1 MEKAERT
8 DDDDQFQPETGRG
21 RQTLLV
27 SSVSSP
33 LFYTVSGP
41 EKVGSKKYYVEQL
54 GCPSIIKPSFRDLGP
69 GCTRLSAVG
78 FPSTSYRQF
87 PLDKLNKT
95 IMGKSPPAA
104 ATTATGSKRFSVN
117 RGDKFMSH
125 PVKVNAKIRHIYS
138 HITSTM
144 SESSTNSHQSTVST
158 HTQTDLQTATST
170 DFENED
176 DNDVPQILSVDEE
189 TFVDAELMS
198 RDAFTCMTPPPTPNN
213 SVQLFPDEMLTHSV
227 PPAYAGKLADLEKIT
242 GHIVIQRF
250 FTRADEAFGMWLEK
264 QLGMNVKSVG
274 VGEEVVYDSSS
285 PADAVHPNMDKYE
298 TSRISSAK
306 KLRESR
312 ILEKIIEVDDI
323 LAGEEVVH
331 HSEGVPLLDLA
342 ESNLDPEVAECSIE
356 DSVRCECFADEF
368 SEKCIEQV
376 EEEGHEQVSLISGK
390 TITNSKELTNIEEEE
405 IISQCIAVEIIRGK
419 LKDEQL
425 ETELR
430 LGGRQDSLDDIITQH
445 SVVDN
450 NNFDKNEISS
460 TTNDRPCIPDVIDVS
475 QFYNTNSSNSVPQQ
489 LSQCETETN
498 EDSEDLKT
506 VISNPSMTES
516 QLESQH
522 KVAEYLGKLEMSSP
536 TIHDASTS
544 ANSINSEL
552 DKDDNL
558 DGEDLTSSDVI
569 KRSVSVDSCIGT
581 ESSGERT
588 AFNDSGILLDSAR
601 LDMDIPEE
609 IEVIF
614 VADHNNDKIASSEGL
629 EDVHSQETVQETLE
643 PEEVSPASV
652 VAVSKLTS
660 SSAVVLSNSQ
670 SVDDSTNYSRS
681 DGSSALKHTISD
693 EGGDADQSE
702 SNSDSE
708 FNSLRKP
715 LEDTATELDDP
726 ISAVMVDD
734 DDDDGEGSAQD
745 LELDQFDTIIENHEK
760 EKRLRPIFRKRN
772 VSTQTSKSVESS
784 TVSCTTES
792 RSTTATT
799 TASSASSFDLEFI
812 SKTKKYIS
820 HIPSSSKHQHE
831 QSSETYATTAA
842 AAASAGGEDVELG
855 RKHRSYLPTGS
866 SGLNILNMRFTMGR
880 EFESEVSI
888 RIPHQNP
895 PPAPSRLPRPSTTF
909 KTSPTPSFPPP
920 PLPARL
926 TNLAINSTPL
936 ILRPHHSYQSLGQVH
951 IA

>member
-41 EKVGSKKYYVEQL
+41 EKVGPKSTTWNNWAAPPSSNPASVISAPAAQ
-54 GCPSIIKPSFRDLGP
+54 GCE
-69 GCTRLSAVG
+69 SAVG

-104 ATTATGSKRFSVN
+104 ATTATGSKRINTQSNSNVILSFPHTFQIFCEPRRQIHV
-117 RGDKFMSH
+117 
-125 PVKVNAKIRHIYS
+125 
-138 HITSTM
+138 
-144 SESSTNSHQSTVST
+144 SSGKVST

-213 SVQLFPDEMLTHSV
+213 SVQLFPDEMLTHSG
-227 PPAYAGKLADLEKIT
+227 A
-242 GHIVIQRF
+242 
-250 FTRADEAFGMWLEK
+250 TR

-331 HSEGVPLLDLA
+331 HSE
-342 ESNLDPEVAECSIE
+342 
-356 DSVRCECFADEF
+356 
-368 SEKCIEQV
+368 EQV

-506 VISNPSMTES
+506 VISNHP
-516 QLESQH
+516 
-522 KVAEYLGKLEMSSP
+522 
-536 TIHDASTS
+536 
-544 ANSINSEL
+544 
-552 DKDDNL
+552 
-558 DGEDLTSSDVI
+558 
-569 KRSVSVDSCIGT
+569 
-581 ESSGERT
+581 
-588 AFNDSGILLDSAR
+588 
-601 LDMDIPEE
+601 
-609 IEVIF
+609 
-614 VADHNNDKIASSEGL
+614 
-629 EDVHSQETVQETLE
+629 
-643 PEEVSPASV
+643 
-652 VAVSKLTS
+652 
-660 SSAVVLSNSQ
+660 
-670 SVDDSTNYSRS
+670 
-681 DGSSALKHTISD
+681 
-693 EGGDADQSE
+693 
-702 SNSDSE
+702 
-708 FNSLRKP
+708 
-715 LEDTATELDDP
+715 
-726 ISAVMVDD
+726 
-734 DDDDGEGSAQD
+734 
-745 LELDQFDTIIENHEK
+745 
-760 EKRLRPIFRKRN
+760 
-772 VSTQTSKSVESS
+772 
-784 TVSCTTES
+784 
-792 RSTTATT
+792 
-799 TASSASSFDLEFI
+799 
-812 SKTKKYIS
+812 
-820 HIPSSSKHQHE
+820 
-831 QSSETYATTAA
+831 
-842 AAASAGGEDVELG
+842 
-855 RKHRSYLPTGS
+855 
-866 SGLNILNMRFTMGR
+866 
-880 EFESEVSI
+880 
-888 RIPHQNP
+888 
-895 PPAPSRLPRPSTTF
+895 
-909 KTSPTPSFPPP
+909 
-920 PLPARL
+920 
-926 TNLAINSTPL
+926 
-936 ILRPHHSYQSLGQVH
+936 
-951 IA
+951 